1 MNLVAKEYV
10 AAQNPEDPGVLILS
24 RFAGAAVECKA
35 ALLVNPYDPESV
47 GSAIAQ
53 ALSMPLDER
62 RSRRDAMFQVLMAND
77 VESWG
82 ERFLMAL
89 TQPQSLPNWLR
100 PTDVQTFD

>member
-1 MNLVAKEYV
+1 
-10 AAQNPEDPGVLILS
+10 
-24 RFAGAAVECKA
+24 
-35 ALLVNPYDPESV
+35 
-47 GSAIAQ
+47 
-53 ALSMPLDER
+53 MPLDER